1 MSHVTHVQDDESLEE
16 ESSEE
21 KSRRARGAASRSEGG
36 EEGGGGGISIR
47 LPRLSV
53 FERIRTFLHSVRVEM
68 QKTTWPSRT
77 QVWSTTV
84 VVVIAVIFFGFYL
97 WGCDRLFGQ
106 FFSYLEKAVR

>member
-1 MSHVTHVQDDESLEE
+1 MSHVTHFQDDESLEE

-21 KSRRARGAASRSEGG
+21 KSKRARAAVSRSEGG
-36 EEGGGGGISIR
+36 EEGSGGISIR

-53 FERIRTFLHSVRVEM
+53 LERIRTFLHSVRVEM